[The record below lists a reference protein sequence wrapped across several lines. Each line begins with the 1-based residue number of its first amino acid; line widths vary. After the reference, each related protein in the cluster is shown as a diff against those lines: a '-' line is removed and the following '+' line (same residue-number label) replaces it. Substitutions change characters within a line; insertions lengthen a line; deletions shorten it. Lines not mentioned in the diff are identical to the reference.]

1 MDPIVSANI
10 LKGFMC
16 GRDAYAREGMQK
28 SNIRKDEATEVK
40 EKVK

>member
-10 LKGFMC
+10 LNGLMC

-28 SNIRKDEATEVK
+28 ANGRKDEATEVTEK
-40 EKVK
+40 EK